1 MMMKSTPGS
10 DVGSVDRIS
19 ALPDPLICH
28 ILSFLPLKESAATSV
43 LSTRWKFLFASLADI
58 DLQFKSTYRPNVRKS
73 VLEFID
79 SQRLIKFLYLAWRIL
94 QFRDGVPIT
103 KLTLSVF
110 WIYEMVDKKFRSLI
124 DSWISAALL
133 FNVQE
138 LKIFVSIR
146 HYAINCPGIFACKTL
161 VSLRL
166 LVVSTEVPSLVVLPN
181 LKVLHMSLKG
191 QVVDSVRRLIQGCPL
206 LEELDVALDL
216 QSVKDEETN
225 DAEADV
231 VDFSGPSIK
240 RLRIELWGGDCTV
253 LVDSGVLEHLAY
265 GAPRH
270 DGEHQVIFNV
280 PNLTHLSYSAPAIG
294 VNFIQNLN
302 SLVEASIG
310 AGLCKDQLNSRDAIV
325 HLIRVKT
332 VKSLSLGQDFL
343 EALYDSQDFLPIFKN
358 LTSLTLVGSCYP
370 DETDHILSW
379 KALAS
384 LFGKA
389 PSLEALTFSKVCL
402 GNVIENEEL
411 ECLFSEALPICFIKL
426 LKEIEFKFLY
436 KEEEECQLKLIEYL
450 LKNGKA
456 LKKMTVGHLLMPSV
470 CRRIL
475 LFKRGSEDCE
485 IILDEAKKYFGD
497 ICGDLQETSRKG

>member
-1 MMMKSTPGS
+1 
-10 DVGSVDRIS
+10 
-19 ALPDPLICH
+19 
-28 ILSFLPLKESAATSV
+28 
-43 LSTRWKFLFASLADI
+43 
-58 DLQFKSTYRPNVRKS
+58 
-73 VLEFID
+73 
-79 SQRLIKFLYLAWRIL
+79 
-94 QFRDGVPIT
+94 
-103 KLTLSVF
+103 
-110 WIYEMVDKKFRSLI
+110 MVDKKFRSLI

-138 LKIFVSIR
+138 LEIFVSIR
-146 HYAINCPGIFACKTL
+146 HYAINCPGIFTCKTL

-166 LVVSTEVPSLVVLPN
+166 LVDSEVPSLVVLPN

-216 QSVKDEETN
+216 QSVEDEETN

-240 RLRIELWGGDCTV
+240 RLRIELWGGECTV

-265 GAPRH
+265 DAPRH

-280 PNLTHLSYSAPAIG
+280 PNLTHFSYSAPAIG

-310 AGLCKDQLNSRDAIV
+310 AGLCKDQLNSRDAID

-332 VKSLSLGQDFL
+332 VKSLSLRQDIL

-358 LTSLTLVGSCYP
+358 LTSLTLVCSCNP

-389 PSLEALTFSKVCL
+389 PSLEALTFWKVCL

-456 LKKMTVGHLLMPSV
+456 LKKMTVGHFLMPSV

-475 LFKRGSEDCE
+475 SFKRGSEDCE
-485 IILDEAKKYFGD
+485 IVLDEAKKYFGD
-497 ICGDLQETSRKG
+497 ICDDLQETLRKG